1 MQVAAIHARFGRS
14 LQRFFT
20 RRGVARGDAEDLA
33 QEVFLRLVQYR
44 DDGTLQDPKAFLFTI
59 ALNLVRDRARRGHT
73 RGIVRNISPDE
84 LDLECE
90 DASPVDRL
98 ECDQRLSK
106 AFDALAGLK
115 PATRRAFLLHR
126 IYGMSHKD
134 VARELVVSDSM
145 VEKHIMTAMAALRR
159 VEQS

>member
-20 RRGVARGDAEDLA
+20 RHAVTRGDAEDLA
-33 QEVFLRLVQYR
+33 QEVFLRLVQHR
-44 DDGTLQDPKAFLFTI
+44 DDGALQDPQAFLFTV
-59 ALNLVRDRARRGHT
+59 ALNLVRDRARRDHT
-73 RGIVRNISPDE
+73 RSIAYSVSADD

-90 DASPVDRL
+90 DASLVDQL
-98 ECDQRLSK
+98 EQDQRLSK
-106 AFDALAGLK
+106 AFDTLAGLK

-126 IYGMSHKD
+126 IYGMSYKD

-159 VEQS
+159 VEQP